1 MSEDGFKHKLAAIL
15 SADIVGYSRLIAE
28 DEVSAVRILNAYRD
42 EMIALACE
50 YQGRVVDFVGDNML
64 AEFLS
69 ALDAVNYAVRIQ
81 RALKNHNEK
90 LSPERR
96 MEFRIGLHLGDIMV
110 DGERLYGEGV
120 NIAAR
125 IETLAEPGGICISD
139 AIYKQIHSKLELGYT
154 ELGEQNFKNIS
165 EPVRVYRAFE
175 APTSINL
182 LADKTDSGLKSPL
195 SLPAKPSLAVLP
207 LVNLSADPEQDYFC
221 DGQIGRASCRER
233 VLFAV

>member
-1 MSEDGFKHKLAAIL
+1 MTKNDFKHKLAAIL
-15 SADIVGYSRLIAE
+15 SADVAGYSRLIAE

-81 RALKNHNEK
+81 RVLKNHNEK

-125 IETLAEPGGICISD
+125 ISPGSCSR
-139 AIYKQIHSKLELGYT
+139 T
-154 ELGEQNFKNIS
+154 
-165 EPVRVYRAFE
+165 PPR
-175 APTSINL
+175 
-182 LADKTDSGLKSPL
+182 
-195 SLPAKPSLAVLP
+195 
-207 LVNLSADPEQDYFC
+207 SAW
-221 DGQIGRASCRER
+221 S
-233 VLFAV
+233 